1 MGFRLIGLDIDG
13 TIRTADH
20 PPSERTRRAIAS
32 AKEAGAAVTLVTGRM
47 FRSAIA
53 ATSEL
58 DITSPIVSFQ
68 GAHVADPKTGEV
80 LHHLPLEPHMSIRA
94 LDALD
99 GWPREILAYIG
110 DDVFANVLTPWVEA
124 YGERNRGG
132 VRVVSD
138 LRTLADDEPTRLAVL
153 GDEDEIGELDR
164 RLNAALDGELYVTR
178 SLPTL
183 CEILHPD
190 GGKRSGLQWLA
201 DHLGV
206 RREQTV
212 ACGNSYEDVEMLR
225 WAGFGVASY
234 EAVPQAKQAADVVAR
249 PIEEDGVAIVIEDLL
264 ERGELG

>member
-1 MGFRLIGLDIDG
+1 MGYRLIGLDIDG

-32 AKEAGAAVTLVTGRM
+32 AREAGAVVTLVTGRM

-53 ATSEL
+53 ATSGL
-58 DITSPIVSFQ
+58 DIASPIVSFQ

-80 LHHLPLEPHMSIRA
+80 LHHLPLAPHMLLRA

-99 GWPREILAYIG
+99 GWPREVLAYVG
-110 DDVFANVLTPWVEA
+110 DDVYANVLTPWVEA

-132 VRVVSD
+132 VRVAPD
-138 LRTLADDEPTRLAVL
+138 LRALAGERPTRLAVL

-164 RLNAALDGELYVTR
+164 RLNAALGGDLYVTR

-183 CEILHPD
+183 CEILHPG
-190 GGKRSGLQWLA
+190 GGKRNGLRWLA

-212 ACGNSYEDVEMLR
+212 ACGNGYEDVEMLT
-225 WAGFGVASY
+225 WAGFGVASH
-234 EAVPQAKQAADVVAR
+234 EAVPEAQRAADVVAR
-249 PIEEDGVAIVIEDLL
+249 PIDEDGVAIIIEELL
-264 ERGELG
+264 DRGEIG

>member
-1 MGFRLIGLDIDG
+1 MGYRLIGLDIDG

-20 PPSERTRRAIAS
+20 PPSDRTRRAIDA
-32 AKEAGAAVTLVTGRM
+32 AKEAGAVVTLVTGRM

-53 ATSEL
+53 ATADL

-80 LHHLPLEPHMSIRA
+80 LHHVPLEPHMLTRA

-99 GWPREILAYIG
+99 GWPREILVYIG

-153 GDEDEIGELDR
+153 GDEDEIDGLDR
-164 RLNAALDGELYVTR
+164 RLNAALDGDLYVTR

-183 CEILHPD
+183 CEILHPG
-190 GGKRSGLQWLA
+190 GGKRNGLRWLA

-206 RREQTV
+206 AREETV
-212 ACGNSYEDVEMLR
+212 ACGNGHEDIEMLE
-225 WAGFGVASY
+225 WAGFGVASH
-234 EAVPQAKQAADVVAR
+234 EAVPEARQAADVVAR
-249 PIEEDGVAIVIEDLL
+249 PIEDDGVAIVIEELL
-264 ERGELG
+264 DRGELG

>member
-1 MGFRLIGLDIDG
+1 MGYRLIGLDIDG

-20 PPSERTRRAIAS
+20 PPSERTRRAIEA

-53 ATSEL
+53 ATADI

-80 LHHLPLEPHMSIRA
+80 LHHLPLEPHMLARA

-99 GWPREILAYIG
+99 GWPREILVYVG

-132 VRVVSD
+132 VRIVSD
-138 LRTLADDEPTRLAVL
+138 LRTLAHDEPTRLAVL
-153 GDEDEIGELDR
+153 GDEDEIDGLDR
-164 RLNAALDGELYVTR
+164 RLNAALDGDLFVTR

-183 CEILHPD
+183 CEILHPG
-190 GGKRSGLQWLA
+190 GGKRNGLRWLA

-206 RREQTV
+206 PREQTV
-212 ACGNSYEDVEMLR
+212 ACGNGHEDIEMLR
-225 WAGFGVASY
+225 WAGFGVASH
-234 EAVPQAKQAADVVAR
+234 EAVPEARHAADVVAR
-249 PIEEDGVAIVIEDLL
+249 PIEEDGVAIVIEELL
-264 ERGELG
+264 DRGELG